1 MTVSEGYRKL
11 SDEELVARYQDGD
24 DNAAEFL
31 IDKYKNLVRKCAR
44 SYYLIG
50 ADHEDLLQEGMI
62 GLFKAIR
69 AYKPDR
75 DAVFMTF
82 ATLCVGRHI
91 RSAVASY
98 NRKSN
103 EPLNNSVSLEAVME
117 DRDGKGK
124 GVTRIEA
131 IADKEA
137 SNPEVLIL
145 SRERAELIKNEIRN
159 NLSKFEKQVLELYDE
174 GFSYARIGEILGKS
188 AKAIDNAI
196 QRIRNKISKNY

>member
-1 MTVSEGYRKL
+1 MISKDMVISVCKFDKCT
-11 SDEELVARYQDGD
+11 DEELIIRLRQGESEIE
-24 DNAAEFL
+24 EFL

-145 SRERAELIKNEIRN
+145 SRERAELIKNEKDY
-159 NLSKFEKQVLELYDE
+159 SKYVHKIIAD
-174 GFSYARIGEILGKS
+174 
-188 AKAIDNAI
+188 AIET
-196 QRIRNKISKNY
+196 QKK